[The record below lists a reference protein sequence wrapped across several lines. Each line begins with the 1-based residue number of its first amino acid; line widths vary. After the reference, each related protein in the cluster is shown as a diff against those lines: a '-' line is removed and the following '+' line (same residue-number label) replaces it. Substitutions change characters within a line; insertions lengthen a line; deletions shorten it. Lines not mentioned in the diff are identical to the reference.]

1 MTISI
6 IYSIPFLS
14 ILIVR
19 IHSREHSSRGIS
31 LAKRLKI
38 LPLLFKC
45 DRFLLFWNEIY
56 SKGMKSQ
63 SLFWSIILWLD
74 GESHSKKGE
83 IDSLL
88 WKKNS
93 EKVILVQEWQIFT
106 LLKWDLLFRNEIHSE
121 GVNLTLKEWKSAT
134 LEQEWLF
141 HYFFQVWSN
150 FQSLPM
156 RLHEIQRVLFAIVAK
171 LLYVSQFYISIYF
184 KLHFRFLT
192 LSRKIYYLCLKFYSF
207 FKIFKIIDKNRAR
220 CLLFTVYSSSFISI
234 SLSLFFMRIQY
245 DI

>member
-1 MTISI
+1 VQTNDDLYNLFDSFPLDFNCKNSFSRALISWNLTREKTENTPTLVQVWQIFTLLKWDLLQRSEISI
-6 IYSIPFLS
+6 SFLKYNIMIRWNLTPKKERLIPL
-14 ILIVR
+14 
-19 IHSREHSSRGIS
+19 
-31 LAKRLKI
+31 
-38 LPLLFKC
+38 
-45 DRFLLFWNEIY
+45 
-56 SKGMKSQ
+56 
-63 SLFWSIILWLD
+63 
-74 GESHSKKGE
+74 
-83 IDSLL
+83 
-88 WKKNS
+88 KKNS

-141 HYFFQVWSN
+141 HYFFQVWPN

-207 FKIFKIIDKNRAR
+207 FKILNI
-220 CLLFTVYSSSFISI
+220 
-234 SLSLFFMRIQY
+234 
-245 DI
+245 

>member
-56 SKGMKSQ
+56 FKGVKSQ

-74 GESHSKKGE
+74 G
-83 IDSLL
+83 ISLQKRRDWFTPL
-88 WKKNS
+88 KKNS

-141 HYFFQVWSN
+141 HYFFQVWPN

-207 FKIFKIIDKNRAR
+207 FKILNI
-220 CLLFTVYSSSFISI
+220 
-234 SLSLFFMRIQY
+234 
-245 DI
+245 